1 MLASPGTILPTG
13 MGIVIAPAV
22 AILLY
27 GTARLVAKA
36 VARWMPES
44 ALKRRLLTD
53 TETGRLAYK
62 PRPHGS
68 TTKGRAGKQRDKTDP

>member
-1 MLASPGTILPTG
+1 MLLFIKVFGGFI
-13 MGIVIAPAV
+13 IAPAM

-27 GTARLVAKA
+27 GTARLVAMG

-53 TETGRLAYK
+53 TESGRLAYQ
-62 PRPHGS
+62 PRSTGHGIS
-68 TTKGRAGKQRDKTDP
+68 KR